1 MILCFSSHKGSEGG
15 EISGNRVSSNHMV
28 INSNLILIIRY
39 VMVILIDLISH
50 SFPLP
55 HPPHILI
62 SFILLLKNILSLLVP
77 HSLRVKESIGT
88 H

>member
-28 INSNLILIIRY
+28 INSNLILIISNLMEILIRN

-55 HPPHILI
+55 YPPTLPNQ
-62 SFILLLKNILSLLVP
+62 NIDI
-77 HSLRVKESIGT
+77 KGT
-88 H
+88 KDGKS

>member
-55 HPPHILI
+55 HPPQLI
-62 SFILLLKNILSLLVP
+62 RRFGSNSLHTLLIAGY
-77 HSLRVKESIGT
+77 LRLMFSNRSDRG
-88 H
+88 